1 MSLRAWAC
9 SLLILLAAA
18 PAYAQEEPCA
28 PEVTEDAPRRLVL
41 EAPTG
46 AQGVWFHLEVARCL
60 LGRVAAL
67 SASERQLGLL
77 EDRLRLS
84 DERDA
89 LRAREAALATQ
100 EAEAASEALEAAVRG
115 RREAEEALDAW
126 HRHPALWFAVG
137 VVVSVALGAVGIYG
151 LSAIRI

>member
-1 MSLRAWAC
+1 MSLRARAC
-9 SLLILLAAA
+9 SALIFLAAA
-18 PAYAQEEPCA
+18 PAHAQEEPCA

-67 SASERQLGLL
+67 SASQRQLGLL

-89 LRAREAALATQ
+89 LRARQTALATQ

-115 RREAEEALDAW
+115 RREAEEALDASY
-126 HRHPALWFAVG
+126 RHPGFWAAVG
-137 VVVSVALGAVGIYG
+137 ALMVVG
-151 LSAIRI
+151 LEVLAIWAFHEVT